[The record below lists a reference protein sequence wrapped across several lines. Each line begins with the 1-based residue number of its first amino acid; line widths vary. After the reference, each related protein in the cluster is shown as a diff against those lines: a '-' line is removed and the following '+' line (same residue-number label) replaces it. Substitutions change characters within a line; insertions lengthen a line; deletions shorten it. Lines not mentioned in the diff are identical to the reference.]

1 MFAQHDV
8 EAYEDEK
15 EGVIRTEDVRRAM
28 KCVLAN
34 AHTAYCTKLV
44 ANPYCRAQG
53 IAPSNPKELGE
64 FIEILDP
71 ESDGYVTYPNFV
83 AVCALKINSRSD
95 ESKQEEVAEAFKL
108 FTRGTDGPITVHH
121 LRRIAKELKEEVS
134 DEMLRNMILE
144 ANGGAGVNRGV
155 GMDDFHNVMTRAG
168 VFS

>member
-1 MFAQHDV
+1 VYPQKPIQCIAQP
-8 EAYEDEK
+8 
-15 EGVIRTEDVRRAM
+15 
-28 KCVLAN
+28 
-34 AHTAYCTKLV
+34 KLV

-53 IAPSNPKELGE
+53 IAPNNPKELGE

-71 ESDGYVTYPNFV
+71 ESDGYVSYPNFV
-83 AVCALKINSRSD
+83 AICALKINSRSD

-134 DEMLRNMILE
+134 DDMLRNMILE